1 MPTTKHPGFK
11 TVQEKIAKKQ
21 GVSREQAGS
30 ILAAAGRKAGIKALQ
45 KNPRLE
51 KISGI
56 TKK

>member
-1 MPTTKHPGFK
+1 MITTKHLGFK

-45 KNPRLE
+45 KNPRLK
-51 KISGI
+51 KISSVG
-56 TKK
+56 K